1 MHASARCR
9 CVSVGQAGED
19 CREQGF
25 CAGVCTPCVELYRH
39 IKCRSPGCAPLLQDA
54 AAEVDAKRAEL
65 AEAQAALAA
74 GGQGNDALLARIESL
89 QSQMEAAKA
98 SWG

>member
-1 MHASARCR
+1 M
-9 CVSVGQAGED
+9 Q
-19 CREQGF
+19 
-25 CAGVCTPCVELYRH
+25 VCTSCVQLYRR
-39 IKCRSPGCAPLLQDA
+39 IKCRSPGWVALLQDA

-89 QSQMEAAKA
+89 QSQLEAAKA